1 MRGLKKRGQ
10 NVIREVGG
18 NEGGAVCHSL
28 TSDDAIHQHKDKVQ
42 ANKQTVYW
50 QIKMLFF
57 SSSENIFP
65 VSGEYNIK
73 VV

>member
-28 TSDDAIHQHKDKVQ
+28 TSDDAIHQHKDKAQ

-50 QIKMLFF
+50 QIK
-57 SSSENIFP
+57 I
-65 VSGEYNIK
+65 G
-73 VV
+73 